1 MSSLYSYMPKH
12 SCCVWMQITSLKEIL
27 TKMWIHPNAWSPE
40 GTMVLSLLMPYMKG
54 SLPDGLSQ
62 GIPTKLDLVWD
73 AERDEKVRICLE
85 ASLLNSHPHAWR
97 LFPVNLWG
105 FFLFIVNIQLFCK
118 KDIIKIN
125 KMVNWRYSGSIQVG
139 NSGKF
144 TGVFLIVINL

>member
-1 MSSLYSYMPKH
+1 MHDVYFL
-12 SCCVWMQITSLKEIL
+12 L
-27 TKMWIHPNAWSPE
+27 TCE
-40 GTMVLSLLMPYMKG
+40 V
-54 SLPDGLSQ
+54 
-62 GIPTKLDLVWD
+62 
-73 AERDEKVRICLE
+73 
-85 ASLLNSHPHAWR
+85 
-97 LFPVNLWG
+97 